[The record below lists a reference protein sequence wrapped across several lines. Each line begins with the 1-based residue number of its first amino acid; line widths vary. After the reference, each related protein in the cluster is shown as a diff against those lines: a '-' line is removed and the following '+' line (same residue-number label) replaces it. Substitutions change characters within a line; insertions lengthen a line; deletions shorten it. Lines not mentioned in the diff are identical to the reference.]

1 MTTFDFTISGGG
13 TVGHPAHAL
22 RPYIVQSKIFDSADE
37 NLAQNDIVKMIDL
50 PDNSIVL
57 GGCLDVLEAGG
68 SSLVFD
74 VGTSADIDAF
84 CDGVD
89 GNADAIYNFHPTAG
103 GINIVIAADAIQV
116 KALGAACSAGRFRVI
131 ALIADFGDPELTVA
145 QTASVRTGV

>member
-37 NLAQNDIVKMIDL
+37 NLAANDIVKMIDL

-57 GGCLDVLEAGG
+57 GGCLDVMEAGG
-68 SSLVFD
+68 SSLTFD
-74 VGTSADIDAF
+74 VGTAADIDVF

-89 GNADAIYNFHPTAG
+89 GNADAIYNFLPKAA

-116 KALGAACSAGRFRVI
+116 KALGAACTAGRFRVI
-131 ALIADFGDPELTVA
+131 ALIADFGDPTAMV
-145 QTASVRTGV
+145 QTASVQTGV

>member
-22 RPYIVQSKIFDSADE
+22 RPYVVQSKIFDSADE
-37 NLAQNDIVKMIDL
+37 NLSANDIVKMIDL

-57 GGCLDVLEAGG
+57 GGCLDVMEAGG
-68 SSLVFD
+68 SSLTFD

-89 GNADAIYNFHPTAG
+89 GNADAIYNFHPTAA

-116 KALGAACSAGRFRVI
+116 KALGAGCSAGRFRVI
-131 ALIADFGDPELTVA
+131 ACIADFGDPTALV
-145 QTASVRTGV
+145 QTASVQTGV

>member
-1 MTTFDFTISGGG
+1 MTTFDFTITGGG

-37 NLAQNDIVKMIDL
+37 NLADGDIVQMIDL

-57 GGCLDVLEAGG
+57 GGCLDVMEAGG

-74 VGTSADIDAF
+74 VGTAADIDVF

-89 GNADAIYNFHPTAG
+89 GNADAIYNFLPKAG

-116 KALGAACSAGRFRVI
+116 KALGAACTAGRFRVI
-131 ALIADFGDPELTVA
+131 ALIADIGDPTAMV
-145 QTASVRTGV
+145 QTATVQTGV

>member
-37 NLAQNDIVKMIDL
+37 NLADGDIVQMIDL

-57 GGCLDVLEAGG
+57 GGCLDVMEAGG
-68 SSLVFD
+68 SSLTFD
-74 VGTSADIDAF
+74 VGTAADIDVF

-89 GNADAIYNFHPTAG
+89 GNADAIYNFLPKAA

-116 KALGAACSAGRFRVI
+116 KALGAACTAGRFRVI
-131 ALIADFGDPELTVA
+131 ALIADFGDPTAMV
-145 QTASVRTGV
+145 QTASVQTGV

>member
-1 MTTFDFTISGGG
+1 MATIDFTISGGG
-13 TVGHPAHAL
+13 TVGHPAHAI
-22 RPYIVQSKIFDSADE
+22 RPYIMQSKIFDAADA
-37 NLAQNDIVKMIDL
+37 NLTANDIIKVIDL

-68 SSLVFD
+68 SSVTFD

-89 GNADAIYNFHPTAG
+89 GNADAIYNFHPTAA

-116 KALGAACSAGRFRVI
+116 KILGADSAVVRFRVI
-131 ALIADFGDPELTVA
+131 ALVADIGDPTTMV
-145 QTASVRTGV
+145 QTASVQTGV